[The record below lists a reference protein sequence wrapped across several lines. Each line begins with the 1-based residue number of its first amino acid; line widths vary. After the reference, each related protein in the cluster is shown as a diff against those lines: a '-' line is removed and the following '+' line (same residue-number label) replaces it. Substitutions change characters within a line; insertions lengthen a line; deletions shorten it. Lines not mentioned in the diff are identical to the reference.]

1 MSAIG
6 GIVNLEGAAIP
17 AEHMEK
23 LSFELRTYSGDQ
35 FQTYLDDHAFLACQA
50 KWITPESVNEAN
62 PAYDSLC
69 RLAIVSDACIDNRDE
84 LCAQLGLDDDLRAT
98 IGDNELLLLAY
109 AKWREDIVHRLIGD
123 YAFVIWDAANQEL
136 FGARDALGRRTLYY
150 TQTDRSFAF
159 CTAMRP
165 LLALPGV
172 TKAYNEEWLAE
183 YLAISAM
190 YETAQPDITPYKQIR
205 ILPASHTF
213 RLREGRLTTAR
224 YQVLD
229 DVEELRLG
237 SNEQYEEAFVDVVRQ
252 AVRSRLRTHR
262 NVSSM
267 LSGGL
272 DSGTVVSFAAPELK
286 HQGKKLYTFSYV
298 PAADYEDWTPVRFI
312 PDERKYIQSTVDY
325 AGNVEARLEPFPG
338 RNPFLEIDHYLDIL
352 ETPYKYFENSYWLRG
367 IYELASEIDAGILL
381 SGSNGNFTISW
392 GPALDY
398 YAKLVRQMQWLR
410 LYREATLFQRRMG
423 YGRGLVWKMIGQ
435 KAFPRMTEL
444 LIANKSS
451 EAPPTLIHPD
461 FARSVDIYS
470 RIGPM
475 DRGEFQES
483 TVDMI
488 SVRFRA
494 LFSLPNAN
502 KKGNMITKF
511 SLRYGLWERDPTA
524 DLRVIRF
531 CMSVPIEQ
539 YVQDGMDRSL
549 LRRSMKGYL
558 ADEVRLNQRKRGI
571 QSADWLHRTLPD
583 WPLVMA
589 QLQRLVRDSAVSGI
603 MNIEAIR
610 QAISEVG
617 NEPKA
622 NMAFHPKMK
631 LLMRSLIFYRFISR

>member
-6 GIVNLEGAAIP
+6 GIVGLEAALVP
-17 AEHMEK
+17 SEHREK
-23 LSFELRTYSGDQ
+23 MTLELRTYNGDQ
-35 FQTYLDDHAFLACQA
+35 FQTYLEGNVFLACQA

-69 RLAIVSDACIDNRDE
+69 RLVIVSDACIDNREE
-84 LCAQLGLDDDLRAT
+84 LCAELGIDDSMSRQ
-98 IGDNELLLLAY
+98 IGDNELILLAY
-109 AKWREDIVHRLIGD
+109 AKWREDVVHRLLGD
-123 YAFVIWDAANQEL
+123 YAFAIWDAGNHEL
-136 FGARDALGRRTLYY
+136 FAARDPLGRRMLYY
-150 TQTDRSFAF
+150 TQTDEYFAF
-159 CTAMRP
+159 CTTMRP

-172 TKAYNEEWLAE
+172 SRAYNEEWLAE

-190 YETAQPDITPYKQIR
+190 FESVQADITPYKQIR

-213 RLREGRLTTAR
+213 RLREGRLVTTP
-224 YQVLD
+224 YQILENVT
-229 DVEELRLG
+229 ELRLG
-237 SNEQYEEAFVDVVRQ
+237 SNEQYEEALVEVVRQ

-262 NVSSM
+262 MVSSM

-272 DSGTVVSFAAPELK
+272 DSGTVVSFAARELNG
-286 HQGKKLYTFSYV
+286 HGKKLHTFSYV
-298 PAADYEDWTPVRFI
+298 PAQDYEDWTPVRFL
-312 PDERKYIQSTVDY
+312 PDEREFILSTAHH
-325 AGNVEARLEPFPG
+325 AGNIEARLESFPG

-367 IYELASEIDAGILL
+367 IYELASEIGAGILL
-381 SGSNGNFTISW
+381 TGSYGNFTISW

-423 YGRGLVWKMIGQ
+423 YGRGLIWKMIGQ
-435 KAFPRMTEL
+435 KAFPRMAEL
-444 LIANKSS
+444 LIAKKSS
-451 EAPPTLIHPD
+451 EAAPKLIHPD
-461 FARSVDIYS
+461 FARSVDVYS
-470 RIGPM
+470 RIDPM
-475 DRGEFQES
+475 ERGEFQEA

-488 SVRFRA
+488 SARFRA

-531 CMSVPIEQ
+531 CMAVPIEQ
-539 YVQDGMDRSL
+539 YVQSGMDRSL

-558 ADEVRLNQRKRGI
+558 PDEVRLNQRRRGI

-603 MNIEAIR
+603 LNIEAIR
-610 QAISEVG
+610 QAMSEVG
-617 NEPKA
+617 SEPKA
-622 NMAFHPKMK
+622 HMAFHPQMK
-631 LLMRSLIFYRFISR
+631 LLMRSVIFYRFITR